1 MPLTTLYLDF
11 KSDEREDEQVFV
23 NVGFCWDSKY
33 PQQKRGAALWIDEL
47 EARCQGK
54 PIELSDREYDKV
66 IDLIIESGE

>member
-1 MPLTTLYLDF
+1 MKLTTLDLDF

-23 NVGFCWDSKY
+23 NVGFCWDTQY
-33 PQQKRGAALWIDEL
+33 PQQRGPTLWVDEL
-47 EARCQGK
+47 EAKCLGK